1 MWAESVG
8 TVGQAAS
15 CCCWAVPRRG
25 GSGAKRLEFG
35 GNPAPRISRGSSKR
49 VSMAVPAEHAPP
61 QRGGARNCGWWP
73 VSVEN
78 SCLAFLALLLT
89 WTALCINGARCP
101 PLFLRAS
108 APRTTQPVRRPCQRS
123 FLHDRDT
130 AARPDLACCSHVR
143 PPPQPGA
150 GSLGVRSGSG
160 GAAFLRIPKYRV
172 PARPQRRVCASARPC
187 NAAQVPLELA
197 AVLQAAHQLAAF
209 CAGVLAAGDLRL
221 AAWPPLLLRLLAPRC
236 AVLVA
241 GLLFVSL
248 HQALTAAMPPPPRP
262 RAPHAHGGLLGFL
275 RRSSGLLRR
284 SSGPLPQPAA
294 APASAPCRP
303 PSRAAGSARRRCP
316 AHKAGPRVPPRLRRG
331 CARLGDTAGESP
343 AAAAGSGGRRAGAHN
358 ARGAAADRDL
368 PRLLRPCGESV
379 PAPDGWSGLRPG
391 KHAPP
396 FRCGSARVSPPQ
408 RRGLAPPRALTAC
421 PHRVPPR
428 RAGGGNHG
436 CEGCL
441 RLGPARQR
449 RAASCGAGRLS
460 ERPHQH
466 WVRMVRSKQH
476 RRGGGRRP
484 GAAGVAAE
492 GAPGWE
498 GPAPGAS
505 GQPGIRGVGGGGERR
520 CHRLFA
526 AAAAR
531 SRPPGRAPGAEAAP
545 SSDPA
550 QVLTIT
556 LRGLR
561 RLLPQARGQRRRPT
575 AARRRSGGSAADG
588 SACLPA
594 CAGVRHGGGYAV
606 RRARGPS
613 QRDSPLRRR
622 RCAPPARGAQPR
634 RFDSPPC
641 QRDAAVPS
649 PPGAQSPP
657 AAC

>member
-1 MWAESVG
+1 
-8 TVGQAAS
+8 
-15 CCCWAVPRRG
+15 
-25 GSGAKRLEFG
+25 
-35 GNPAPRISRGSSKR
+35 
-49 VSMAVPAEHAPP
+49 MAVPAEHAPP

-73 VSVEN
+73 ASVEN
-78 SCLAFLALLLT
+78 SYLAFLAILLT
-89 WTALCINGARCP
+89 WTALCINGARYP

-408 RRGLAPPRALTAC
+408 RRGLAPPLGPRCVPSPRATTARRRWESRLRRLPPARASAAETRC
-421 PHRVPPR
+421 QLRSRTTVRAPASALGPHGPFEAAPPWRRTTPR
-428 RAGGGNHG
+428 RGRRGCRRSSWPGRTTSWSFGTAWNLRSRRRRRATLPPPFCCRRGALPPAWQGAGRSGGPLFRPCSGAHHHAERPAAAASPG
-436 CEGCL
+436 ARAAPSPDRRSAPL
-441 RLGPARQR
+441 RRQR
-449 RAASCGAGRLS
+449 R
-460 ERPHQH
+460 
-466 WVRMVRSKQH
+466 
-476 RRGGGRRP
+476 
-484 GAAGVAAE
+484 
-492 GAPGWE
+492 
-498 GPAPGAS
+498 
-505 GQPGIRGVGGGGERR
+505 
-520 CHRLFA
+520 
-526 AAAAR
+526 
-531 SRPPGRAPGAEAAP
+531 
-545 SSDPA
+545 
-550 QVLTIT
+550 
-556 LRGLR
+556 
-561 RLLPQARGQRRRPT
+561 
-575 AARRRSGGSAADG
+575 
-588 SACLPA
+588 
-594 CAGVRHGGGYAV
+594 
-606 RRARGPS
+606 
-613 QRDSPLRRR
+613 
-622 RCAPPARGAQPR
+622 
-634 RFDSPPC
+634 
-641 QRDAAVPS
+641 
-649 PPGAQSPP
+649 
-657 AAC
+657 